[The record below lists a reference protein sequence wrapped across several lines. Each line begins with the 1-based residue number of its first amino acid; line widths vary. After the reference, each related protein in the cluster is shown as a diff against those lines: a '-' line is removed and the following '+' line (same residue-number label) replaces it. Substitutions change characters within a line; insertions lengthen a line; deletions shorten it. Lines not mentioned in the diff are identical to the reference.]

1 MSQFTK
7 AEIDADMAI
16 LTEKLASGHTVIA
29 SASDLLKKSFFIPA
43 LSILLSLVNTWTFYY
58 INSLKYKYAYAEG
71 YIHFLTTDG
80 LIVVIPTVIV
90 GVIFSI
96 MAYNNLLLYLAIPD
110 DVRKKSLLFIH
121 LRKIV
126 FRTIS
131 FFLAFMFLS
140 VILSSFIS
148 WFAFGV
154 PVLEFALLFVVNLVV
169 GMEINRLGAGLAL
182 EKISTLI
189 KKI

>member
-7 AEIDADMAI
+7 AEIDADMTM
-16 LTEKLASGHTVIA
+16 LTQKIASGSTVIA
-29 SASDLLKKSFFIPA
+29 SSSDLLKKAFFIPA
-43 LSILLSLVNTWTFYY
+43 LSLLLSLVNTWTFYY
-58 INSLKYKYAYAEG
+58 INSLRYKYAYSEG
-71 YIHFLTTDG
+71 YIDFLTSDG
-80 LIVVIPTVIV
+80 LMVIIPTVVV
-90 GVIFSI
+90 GMIFSI
-96 MAYNNLLLYLAIPD
+96 MAYNNLLLYLSIPE
-110 DVRKKSLLFIH
+110 DVRKKSLLFSH

-126 FRTIS
+126 FRTVF
-131 FFLAFMFLS
+131 FFLAMMLVS

-154 PVLEFALLFVVNLVV
+154 PALEFAMLFIVNLII

-182 EKISTLI
+182 EKISNLI

>member
-7 AEIDADMAI
+7 AEIDADMAM
-16 LTEKLASGHTVIA
+16 LTEKIASGGTVIA
-29 SASDLLKKSFFIPA
+29 SSTDLLKKSFFIPA

-58 INSLKYKYAYAEG
+58 INSLTYKYAYSEG
-71 YIHFLTTDG
+71 YIDFLMSDG
-80 LIVVIPTVIV
+80 WVVLIPTVVI
-90 GVIFSI
+90 GVLFSF
-96 MAYNNLLLYLAIPD
+96 MAYNNLLIYLTIPD
-110 DVRKKSLLFIH
+110 EVRKTSLVVGH
-121 LRKIV
+121 LEKIV
-126 FRTIS
+126 FRTVI
-131 FFLAFMFLS
+131 FFLGLMLIS

-154 PVLEFALLFVVNLVV
+154 PILEFALFFVVNLIV

-182 EKISTLI
+182 EKISSLI

>member
-7 AEIDADMAI
+7 AEIDADMAM
-16 LTEKLASGHTVIA
+16 LTEKIASGGTVIA
-29 SASDLLKKSFFIPA
+29 SSSDLLKKSFFIPA

-58 INSLKYKYAYAEG
+58 INSLTYKYAYSED
-71 YIHFLTTDG
+71 YIDFLMSDG
-80 LIVVIPTVIV
+80 WVVLIPTVVI
-90 GVIFSI
+90 GVLFSF
-96 MAYNNLLLYLAIPD
+96 MAYNNLLIYLTIPD
-110 DVRKKSLLFIH
+110 EVRKTSLVVGH
-121 LRKIV
+121 LKKIV
-126 FRTIS
+126 FRTVI
-131 FFLAFMFLS
+131 FFLGLMLIS

-154 PVLEFALLFVVNLVV
+154 PILEFALFFVVNLIV

-182 EKISTLI
+182 EKISSLI

>member
-7 AEIDADMAI
+7 AEIDADMAM

-29 SASDLLKKSFFIPA
+29 CASDLLKKSFFIPA

-58 INSLKYKYAYAEG
+58 INSLKYKYAYSEG
-71 YIHFLTTDG
+71 YIDFLTTDG
-80 LIVVIPTVIV
+80 LLVVIPTVIV

-110 DVRKKSLLFIH
+110 DVRKKSLLFSH

-126 FRTIS
+126 FRTIA

-182 EKISTLI
+182 EKISSLI